1 MRLGRHKAIP
11 AEHTS
16 AAADVH
22 TLEPMQREYLSAT
35 MERVSRSFA
44 LVVPC
49 LQAPLQYYFAT
60 AYLLCRAL
68 DNIEDCARGLDWQK
82 RRFAEFHQL
91 LWEPQAAAEQLS
103 VWEADEWP
111 GLSEDEW
118 VLMTSDGGGSLW
130 SIYESFPARTRGI
143 LQNWIPRMAKGMEE
157 VLDPAQSPPVVVRQG
172 VRVLSTAQA
181 YNDYCYTVAGTV
193 GAMGTELVIDH
204 YGLSEE
210 LASTLLA
217 GSEACGRALQK
228 TNVLKDFA
236 EDLQRQVCYLPDE
249 WLREIDYAPL
259 ALGGAPVDW
268 TARVLGDIL
277 TELRSATTYV
287 LDVPHRAADYR
298 VASLMCLLPAYE
310 TIRSAALHR
319 RELFTAGHQIKI
331 TRPTMAR
338 CVADAVSL
346 ATDDDAIVRRSADLE
361 AQIRD
366 ALSPREQAS

>member
-82 RRFAEFHQL
+82 QRFAEFHQL

-172 VRVLSTAQA
+172 VRVLSTAKA

-210 LASTLLA
+210 LARTLLA

-228 TNVLKDFA
+228 TNVVKDFA

-277 TELRSATTYV
+277 TELRSATAYV

-310 TIRSAALHR
+310 TIRSAAQQR

-346 ATDDDAIVRRSADLE
+346 ATDDDAIVRRSEDLE
-361 AQIRD
+361 SQIRN
-366 ALSPREQAS
+366 ALSPREQAR